1 MLSTY
6 CQECG
11 SKNEYLSQRPK
22 FCGNCGAPL
31 SSEAK
36 NTVIKRKKIPPKKSE
51 AASAP
56 EEDEEGTDVYEVPDI
71 SNFEYE
77 VEYSPASTTLGSIL
91 PQPPSQPKKKRGR
104 PRKNTQGNGTKKK
117 N

>member
-22 FCGNCGAPL
+22 FCGNCGTPL

-36 NTVIKRKKIPPKKSE
+36 KTVVKRKKIPPKKSE